1 MPDEGGYMKVI
12 LSDLFEWWNKYSNSS
27 KNIENYLSV
36 ATDWKLNKSDWWKLI
51 AIAPNCKRMGR
62 WIEDQKKLEE
72 MQPYS
77 NFKRKKLQL
86 KWHAHGCEEDIWRE
100 KVYHY

>member
-62 WIEDQKKLEE
+62 WIEDQKK
-72 MQPYS
+72 
-77 NFKRKKLQL
+77 
-86 KWHAHGCEEDIWRE
+86 
-100 KVYHY
+100 